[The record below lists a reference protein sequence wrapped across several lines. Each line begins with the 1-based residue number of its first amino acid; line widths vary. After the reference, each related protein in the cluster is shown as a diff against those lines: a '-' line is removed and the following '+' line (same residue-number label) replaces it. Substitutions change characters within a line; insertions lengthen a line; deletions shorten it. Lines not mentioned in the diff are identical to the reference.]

1 MDNVDS
7 TQPGDTN
14 RDGGA
19 STEIDTRA
27 NRGARQS
34 EVARETSVS
43 ALASQLV
50 AALIPTRSMELTAPV
65 LTTDERLARVESLMS
80 DVLWTLGFI
89 AGFLLFL
96 LFLRR

>member
-1 MDNVDS
+1 
-7 TQPGDTN
+7 
-14 RDGGA
+14 
-19 STEIDTRA
+19 
-27 NRGARQS
+27 
-34 EVARETSVS
+34 
-43 ALASQLV
+43 
-50 AALIPTRSMELTAPV
+50 MELTAPV